1 MYAFIRYFGGNIML
15 STCHIDTQ
23 SQCIAVTSGCEN
35 IIVNYV
41 LAEWQ
46 EWQDCPLTRMTKD
59 ILKQGG

>member
-35 IIVNYV
+35 ITVNCDG
-41 LAEWQ
+41 LPQ